1 MAFPRS
7 RGGSTRDDATLCS
20 GDFEPMALPPR
31 LKILTDDELNSLSVD
46 RLLAYRNKA
55 LSIENSLIASDYV
68 DTAKN
73 LDPEFIWFKDDPR
86 WQNVYNRILLVLK
99 TKQRKSP

>member
-1 MAFPRS
+1 MAIPR
-7 RGGSTRDDATLCS
+7 
-20 GDFEPMALPPR
+20 R
-31 LKILTDDELNSLSVD
+31 LKILTDDELNLLSID

-55 LSIENSLIASDYV
+55 LSIENSLTASDYA

-86 WQNVYNRILLVLK
+86 WQNVYNRILSVLK
-99 TKQRKSP
+99 TKPRNSP

>member
-1 MAFPRS
+1 MAFPRNQ
-7 RGGSTRDDATLCS
+7 GGSTRDDATQCN
-20 GDFEPMALPPR
+20 GDFEPMALPRR
-31 LKILTDDELNSLSVD
+31 LKILTDDELNLLSID

-68 DTAKN
+68 DTANN

-86 WQNVYNRILLVLK
+86 WQDVYNRILLVLK
-99 TKQRKSP
+99 TKQRNSP